1 MAPPILSRTLGAQQ
15 TRLERQQE
23 RADRQVQQA
32 QQTSLY
38 DGGGNYRTV
47 GAANGYAPRGT
58 VTSGAVAVGQAV
70 PANGGLV
77 GGMPASFGGDAQ
89 AIRDLRERLAQVA
102 SERGLIAAPG
112 PPVNTGAEGSTV
124 APRYRKD
131 RYFDRDAQTL
141 YYYQESG
148 TESGEW
154 LPVASGRDSLNGGI
168 ESPAVKAYPLIT
180 YNDIPRKIEAIH
192 LSVSSVPVTKTS
204 LTSGAATGSL
214 AWTATVNNQQVSR
227 NIAASLQVVNSQ
239 GQTQA
244 ATLQETILTLGD
256 RLQLNLTAA
265 VVGNELLSFTV
276 WFTLANQPQEE

>member
-1 MAPPILSRTLGAQQ
+1 MAQPILGRVLSGQQ
-15 TRLERQQE
+15 QRLEQQRQLTDQSL
-23 RADRQVQQA
+23 DRA

-38 DGGGNYRTV
+38 DGGGNYRSV

-102 SERGLIAAPG
+102 SERGLLSWFG
-112 PPVNTGAEGSTV
+112 PPTNSGAEGTTA
-124 APRYRKD
+124 APRYRND
-131 RYFDRDAQTL
+131 RYFDRDGQTL
-141 YYYQESG
+141 YYYQQTSADA
-148 TESGEW
+148 GEW

-168 ESPAVKAYPLIT
+168 ESPAVKTYPLIT
-180 YNDIPRKIEAIH
+180 YNDIPRKIEAIY
-192 LSVSSVPVTKTS
+192 LSVNSDPAKNVN

-214 AWTATVNNQQVSR
+214 AWTVTVNNQQVNR

-239 GQTQA
+239 GQAQA
-244 ATLQETILTLGD
+244 ATLKETIMVVGD
-256 RLQLNLTAA
+256 RLQLNLSAA
-265 VVGNELLSFTV
+265 VVGNEMLSFTV
-276 WFTLANQPQEE
+276 WFTLVNQPQED

>member
-23 RADRQVQQA
+23 RADRQTQQA

-102 SERGLIAAPG
+102 SERGILSWFG
-112 PPVNTGAEGSTV
+112 PPTNSGAEGSTV

-131 RYFDRDAQTL
+131 RYFDQDAQTL

-168 ESPAVKAYPLIT
+168 ESPAVKTYPLIT
-180 YNDIPRKIEAIH
+180 YNDIPRKIEALH
-192 LSVSSVPVTKTS
+192 LSKGAAS
-204 LTSGAATGSL
+204 LLVNGGAATPG
-214 AWTATVNNQQVSR
+214 T
-227 NIAASLQVVNSQ
+227 
-239 GQTQA
+239 
-244 ATLQETILTLGD
+244 TIMQLGD
-256 RLQLNLTAA
+256 K
-265 VVGNELLSFTV
+265 LSLDVTDKGTGTDALGFTV
-276 WFTLANQPQEE
+276 WFTLASQPQGN